1 MNDLIEKLML
11 SLNTGFIDK
20 SIISHDDLLP
30 DILVNDQE
38 NNRKVLTTINRELLE
53 CDEFWISAA
62 FLTMGGFASIV
73 NTLIELESRNIKG
86 KVLVSQYLN
95 FTHPN
100 ALTELSKFSNLELK
114 ISDTDNFHSKGYV
127 FKRGHLYNLIIGSSN
142 LTAEALSV
150 NKEWN
155 LKVSAH
161 RDSKIVDLF
170 FKEFH
175 SSYNKAIKV
184 TDDYIDHYRHIYNQK
199 ALSEKI
205 VNNAVLEKYQILF
218 QPNKMQKIA
227 LKKIEHLRELGINKA
242 ILISATGTG
251 KTLLS
256 AFDVKTFSP
265 KKFLFVVHR
274 ENIARKS
281 MSEYKKVFGREL
293 NCGVYIGSD
302 RDTSSDFIFSTIQTI
317 SKDNHLEKFNRDHFD
332 YIVIDETHR
341 AGAESYKK
349 IINYFTPKFLLGMTA
364 TPDRTDGFDI
374 FTHFD
379 HNIAYE
385 IRLKEALS
393 ENMLCPFHYYGVTDI
408 KVDGEVID
416 DKANFNMLTKDERVD
431 NIIKKIKLYG
441 TYDGVTRGLI
451 FCSRKAEAHSLSLK
465 FNERRFKTISLTG
478 ESSESDRIDAIY
490 RLETDNNDER
500 IDYIFTVDIFN
511 EGIDIPKINQVIMLR
526 PTQSSII
533 FVQQLGRGL
542 RKVDGKE
549 YLTVIDFIGNYNN
562 NYLIPIALY
571 GDKSYNKDTIRK
583 LIVTGNEMIPGSST
597 VNFDRIS
604 RERIFNSI
612 DNTNLQTKRELQR
625 DYKLLKFKLGRVPQ
639 MIDFVNHNERD
650 PYAFVSYSKS
660 YFNFVEDFGDLS
672 ENSIDDSQKGLLEI
686 FSEHINNS
694 KRIEESLLINE
705 LFHNERIDIFSLKE
719 KIYDTF
725 GYKPDQKTI
734 KSAIHNVNLKFN
746 TLNQNNKMITY
757 NEKFGQE
764 ILIYENDEIKLSN
777 YFSNKLSNEIFR
789 TYLIDSTEYSIGKF
803 KRQFKADAYFDGFI
817 LYRKYSRRDVFRIL
831 CYEKEPVYLNVGG
844 YFLSSD
850 KSNCPIFV
858 NYEKHEDISST
869 TKYKDKFLDNYT
881 FQWMS
886 KSNRTLNSPEII
898 LMRNNDEL
906 RLPLFIKKSNDEGQ
920 DFYYIGDVKPIKD
933 SFVQESMSNDKGGS
947 VSVVELRFSLV
958 NPVEKS
964 LYNYITEND

>member
-1 MNDLIEKLML
+1 MNDSIEKLML

-20 SIISHDDLLP
+20 SIISHDDLHP
-30 DILVNDQE
+30 DIIVNDQKS
-38 NNRKVLTTINRELLE
+38 NRKVLTTIQRELIE

-73 NTLIELESRNIKG
+73 NTLIELESRYVKG

-95 FTHPN
+95 FTQPE
-100 ALTELSKFSNLELK
+100 ALSRLSKFSNIELK
-114 ISDTDNFHSKGYV
+114 ILDTDNFHSKGYV
-127 FKRGHLYNLIIGSSN
+127 FKRGQFYDLIIGSSN

-155 LKVSAH
+155 LKVIAH
-161 RDSKIVDLF
+161 NNSKIVDIF

-175 SSYNKAIKV
+175 SSYNKATKV
-184 TDDYIDHYRHIYNQK
+184 TDDYIEHYRHIYNQK
-199 ALSEKI
+199 ILSEKI
-205 VNNAVLEKYQILF
+205 TNNAILEKSWILF
-218 QPNKMQKIA
+218 QPNKMQNFA
-227 LKKIEHLRELGINKA
+227 LKKINRIRELGIDKA
-242 ILISATGTG
+242 IIISATGTG

-256 AFDVKTFSP
+256 AFDVKAFSP

-274 ENIARKS
+274 ENIARTS
-281 MSEYKKVFGREL
+281 MSEYKKVFGSEL

-302 RDTSSDFIFSTIQTI
+302 RNTSSDFIFSTIQTI

-374 FTHFD
+374 YTHFD

-385 IRLKEALS
+385 IRLQEALS

-416 DKANFNMLTKDERVD
+416 DKANFNMLTKIERVD
-431 NIIKKIKLYG
+431 RIIDKIKLFG
-441 TYDGVTRGLI
+441 TYDGITRGLI
-451 FCSRKAEAHSLSLK
+451 FCSRKDEARSLSLI
-465 FNERRFKTISLTG
+465 FNERGFKTISLTG
-478 ESSESDRIDAIY
+478 ESSESDRIDAIN
-490 RLETDNNDER
+490 RIETDNDDER

-526 PTQSSII
+526 PTQSAII

-542 RKVDGKE
+542 RKVDGKD

-604 RERIFNSI
+604 RERIFKSI

-639 MIDFVNHNERD
+639 MIDFIKHDARD

-660 YFNFVEDFGDLS
+660 YFNFVQDFGDLS
-672 ENSIDDSQKGLLEI
+672 ENSIDDSQKELLEV
-686 FSEHINNS
+686 FSTHINNS
-694 KRIEESLLINE
+694 KRIEESSLINE
-705 LFHNERIDIFSLKE
+705 LIHNNRINIFSFIKN
-719 KIYDTF
+719 IYDTF
-725 GYKPDQKTI
+725 GYRPDQKVI
-734 KSAIHNVNLKFN
+734 QSAIHNVNLKFK

-757 NEKFGQE
+757 SEKIGQE
-764 ILIYENDEIKLSN
+764 ILIHENDEIKLSN
-777 YFSNKLSNEIFR
+777 YFSNKITSEIFR

-803 KRQFKADAYFDGFI
+803 KRQFRADAYFDGFV

-831 CYEKEPVYLNVGG
+831 CYEKEPVYQNVGG

-850 KSNCPIFV
+850 NSNCPIFV

-869 TKYKDKFLDNYT
+869 TKYEDKFLDNST

-898 LMRNNDEL
+898 LMRDNVEL
-906 RLPLFIKKSNDEGQ
+906 RLPLFIKKSNDEGK
-920 DFYYIGDVKPIKD
+920 DFYYMGDVKPIND

-947 VSVVELRFSLV
+947 VSVVKLRFRLI